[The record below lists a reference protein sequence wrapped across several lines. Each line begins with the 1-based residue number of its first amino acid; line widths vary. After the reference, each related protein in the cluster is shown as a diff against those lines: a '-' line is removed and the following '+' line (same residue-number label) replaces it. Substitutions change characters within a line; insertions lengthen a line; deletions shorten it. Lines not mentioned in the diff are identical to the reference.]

1 MRAHASPISP
11 SLALAYL
18 MISTVPTLTAGSIAV
33 KDGGKQGRDQSAE
46 SLRDGSATRVRL
58 ATASH
63 SHIYLVFA
71 YY

>member
-1 MRAHASPISP
+1 
-11 SLALAYL
+11 